1 MTFGIDL
8 ILAINVTRT
17 KSRCT
22 FGASQHIQASF
33 PTCTVMIIGI
43 IPAYTNC
50 NIFLLLLLMPTQQ
63 QQKERKK
70 EKKKR
75 ENKKESQA
83 VNKIGQNGDMQ

>member
-22 FGASQHIQASF
+22 FGASQHIQASL

-50 NIFLLLLLMPTQQ
+50 NIFLLLLLLPTQQ
-63 QQKERKK
+63 QQKE
-70 EKKKR
+70 KKKR
-75 ENKKESQA
+75 GGGNKKESQA